1 VPVTA
6 RMLKQRIL
14 TALVLVLLMAWALF
28 AWPQPAFAAFLGVFI
43 LVGAWEW
50 TALCG
55 LQKLSVR
62 LLYVVLIGISGG
74 ALAASPSL
82 LIKADS
88 MWPLMALAV
97 LWWFWAFIEV
107 IAYQDVQHGFLAS
120 LPGKLLSGFFVL
132 IPAWITPLALRELPQ
147 GLLPDGRW
155 LTLYLLMIVWVA
167 DSGAYFAGHRWGKT
181 KLAPHVSPGKTWEGV
196 VGGLAAVLLLALL
209 AGVFGWRFGVNELV
223 VWVVLSLAT
232 AFVSVFGDLFESRAK
247 RAAGVKDSGSILPGH
262 GGVLDRIDAFT
273 AAAPVF
279 MLAWLLWR
287 TPAGGL

>member
-1 VPVTA
+1 
-6 RMLKQRIL
+6 
-14 TALVLVLLMAWALF
+14 
-28 AWPQPAFAAFLGVFI
+28 
-43 LVGAWEW
+43 
-50 TALCG
+50 
-55 LQKLSVR
+55 
-62 LLYVVLIGISGG
+62 
-74 ALAASPSL
+74 
-82 LIKADS
+82 
-88 MWPLMALAV
+88 
-97 LWWFWAFIEV
+97 
-107 IAYQDVQHGFLAS
+107 

-132 IPAWITPLALRELPQ
+132 VPAWIAPLALRELPQ

-196 VGGLAAVLLLALL
+196 AGGLAAVLLLALL
-209 AGVFGWRFGVNELV
+209 AGVFGWRFGASELV
-223 VWVVLSLAT
+223 IWVILSLVT